1 MKFSVEYYYLM
12 KFMAEH
18 DSSSKTEFLSF
29 SLDSS
34 LSINN
39 SFSNKLP
46 EYCQKAGLD
55 SEIFQK
61 KINEYTNK
69 TPDSYNAQRFI
80 SHKKKEMKAYE
91 NMRTAIK
98 MRSFK
103 IQRSSLF
110 SEITKYYLT
119 PWFIDF
125 IFERKLDKH
134 YLTVHKL
141 DSWFL
146 VMAKLLTCNKIEQS
160 EVLWKHCSS
169 DKTTDAYSLA
179 DSLILSELRFQPDF
193 IIQLKKIKN
202 PEFLN
207 FLNAT
212 FNMLS
217 LKFIEDNSKKHSQRL
232 YPYRIAFSFTKS
244 AVKEKN
250 TYEKQMY
257 DRIQDI
263 RIFFEKVSLE
273 NEISL
278 DKTPVS
284 DVKRP
289 SRI

>member
-61 KINEYTNK
+61 KISEYTHK
-69 TPDSYNAQRFI
+69 TPDSYSAQRFI
-80 SHKKKEMKAYE
+80 SHKKKEIKAYE
-91 NMRTAIK
+91 SMRDSLK
-98 MRSFK
+98 MGSFR

-134 YLTVHKL
+134 YLNVHKL

-146 VMAKLLTCNKIEQS
+146 VMAKLLTNNKIEES
-160 EVLWKHCSS
+160 ERLWKHCSS
-169 DKTTDAYSLA
+169 DKITDAYSLA
-179 DSLILSELRFQPDF
+179 DSLILSELKFQPDF
-193 IIQLKKIKN
+193 IIQLKKIQN

-217 LKFIEDNSKKHSQRL
+217 LQFIEDNSKKNSQRL
-232 YPYRIAFSFTKS
+232 YPYRIAFSFTKAS
-244 AVKEKN
+244 VKDKN

-278 DKTPVS
+278 DTTPAS
-284 DVKRP
+284 GVKRP
-289 SRI
+289 SRL

>member
-12 KFMAEH
+12 KFMTDY
-18 DSSSKTEFLSF
+18 DSSSKEGAISF
-29 SLDSS
+29 SLNSS

-39 SFSNKLP
+39 SFSKKLP
-46 EYCQKAGLD
+46 EYCQKADLD
-55 SEIFQK
+55 SNTFEK
-61 KINEYTNK
+61 KINEYTHK
-69 TPDSYNAQRFI
+69 TPDNYNPQRFI
-80 SHKKKEMKAYE
+80 SHKKKEIKSYE
-91 NMRTAIK
+91 NMRSAIK
-98 MRSFK
+98 MRSFR

-134 YLTVHKL
+134 YLDVHKL

-160 EVLWKHCSS
+160 EVLWKNCSS
-169 DKTTDAYSLA
+169 DKITDAYSLA
-179 DSLILSELRFQPDF
+179 ESLILSELKFQPDF
-193 IIQLKKIKN
+193 IIQLKKIQN

-217 LKFIEDNSKKHSQRL
+217 LQFIEDNSKKNSQRL
-232 YPYRIAFSFTKS
+232 YPYRIAFSFTKAS
-244 AVKEKN
+244 VKEKN
-250 TYEKQMY
+250 SYEKQMY

-263 RIFFEKVSLE
+263 RIFFEKISLE

-284 DVKRP
+284 GLKRP